1 MLINKQTFYEL
12 VRFGI
17 VGVTATAIHYGIYWL
32 LMHVINVTVA
42 YSIGYALSFICNF
55 LLSSHFTFL

>member
-17 VGVTATAIHYGIYWL
+17 VGVTATAIHYGIY
-32 LMHVINVTVA
+32 
-42 YSIGYALSFICNF
+42 
-55 LLSSHFTFL
+55 

>member
-42 YSIGYALSFICNF
+42 YSIGYALSFICN
-55 LLSSHFTFL
+55 LLL